1 MLDDIIELI
10 FDLVLNGAAELV
22 DYKKAPMIVRILS
35 AVIILAVVIVFCGLL
50 IGAGINKEEIVLIL
64 LGIGLFVLFVIGVIY
79 KIIQYKKKN

>member
-79 KIIQYKKKN
+79 KIIQYKKKK